1 MLPTRWKRRQKVT
14 DRRIAAWLLNGL
26 RRLPT
31 ALGALR
37 KRLAKPPDPGRDGH
51 ADS

>member
-1 MLPTRWKRRQKVT
+1 MLLARWRKQEKNKDKRF
-14 DRRIAAWLLNGL
+14 AARLLNGL
-26 RRLPT
+26 RRLLT

>member
-1 MLPTRWKRRQKVT
+1 MLRTRWRRREKVKGK
-14 DRRIAAWLLNGL
+14 RIAALLLNGL
-26 RRLPT
+26 RRLLT

>member
-1 MLPTRWKRRQKVT
+1 MLRTRWRRQEKSK
-14 DRRIAAWLLNGL
+14 DKRFAARLLNGL

-31 ALGALR
+31 ALGAMR
-37 KRLAKPPDPGRDGH
+37 KRLAKPPDPGRDGY